1 MSACRMPMSAYAKGR
16 LTCRHAAG
24 RPRRVRAVEVLQW
37 NFHHNFYHGKRE
49 EFMTVVYEDYR
60 PIDVGDTGKPFAPL
74 FQMIDPTSGQLV
86 PFPLTGVTISMKMK
100 EQESG
105 VLKVCSGPWTID
117 DALGGK
123 AHYAWQSTDVDTAGI
138 WLIQVACTNGAGQV
152 VHADVK
158 VLSIQAIF

>member
-1 MSACRMPMSAYAKGR
+1 MI
-16 LTCRHAAG
+16 
-24 RPRRVRAVEVLQW
+24 
-37 NFHHNFYHGKRE
+37 
-49 EFMTVVYEDYR
+49 YEDYS
-60 PIDVGDTGKPFAPL
+60 PIYVGDTGKPFAPL

-86 PFPLTGVTISMKMK
+86 PFPLTGLTISMKMK